1 MVCVFPFVLPPLS
14 PRGCG
19 GWEPSANL
27 PLGAV
32 GLEPPCGAGSQW
44 GGTVLPSPCLLCP
57 HLQLHS
63 RLSHRAER

>member
-32 GLEPPCGAGSQW
+32 GLQLPCGAGSQA
-44 GGTVLPSPCLLCP
+44 VLPSPCP

-63 RLSHRAER
+63 RLSHRAEQ